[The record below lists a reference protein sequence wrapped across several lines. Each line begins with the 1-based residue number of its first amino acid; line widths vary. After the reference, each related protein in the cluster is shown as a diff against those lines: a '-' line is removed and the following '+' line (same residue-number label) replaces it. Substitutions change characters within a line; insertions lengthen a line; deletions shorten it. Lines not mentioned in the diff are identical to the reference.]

1 MPLKPPSVSRPFM
14 RCWGAL
20 VLCCAAPVL
29 AQNLP
34 DIFSSVPR
42 LPLAVKV
49 QAEFPEMTFLENLV
63 VTGKDIVFTS
73 HEDGKVYRLSP
84 SQPPRLL
91 AVLPGKVTGIAPA
104 VRGGFLLTGFDPS
117 GLTVVHHVDKR
128 GTVLST
134 TAIRD
139 AVFLNGIERIGPDR
153 YLIADSY
160 KGVLWKYDAVA
171 RQATVW
177 LDSPLLQRSDER
189 NPVPA
194 ANGVRLHGREVLV
207 SNTAKMLLLRVP
219 LRSDGGAGELSVWK
233 EKLNIDDFAVA
244 RDGTVWGATHIYNS
258 LVRIDPQGGVA
269 VVAEES
275 QGFAGSTSAALS
287 GDGKTLFV
295 TTNGGMFLPPPQGVQ
310 KARLLAVSVRP

>member
-1 MPLKPPSVSRPFM
+1 MTFRMLFVWRQSLRLL
-14 RCWGAL
+14 GAWML
-20 VLCCAAPVL
+20 WSALPTV

-42 LPLAVKV
+42 VPLAVKV
-49 QAEFPEMTFLENLV
+49 QAEFPAMTFLENLV

-84 SQPPRLL
+84 GQPPRLL
-91 AVLPGKVTGIAPA
+91 AVVPGKVTGIALA
-104 VRGGFLLTGFDPS
+104 ARGGFVLTGFHPS
-117 GLTVVHHVDKR
+117 GLPVVHHVDKR

-134 TAIRD
+134 TAIKG

-160 KGVLWKYDAVA
+160 KGVLWSYDAVA

-177 LDSPLLQRSDER
+177 LDSPLLQRADER

-219 LRSDGGAGELSVWK
+219 LRPDGGAGDATIWK

-244 RDGTVWGATHIYNS
+244 KDGTVWGATHIYNS
-258 LVRIDPQGGVA
+258 LVRIDPQGSVS
-269 VVAEES
+269 VVAEDS
-275 QGFAGSTSAALS
+275 QGLAGSTSAALS

-310 KARLLAVSVRP
+310 KARLMAVSVRP